1 MAHNVICAVCG
12 QKFDRDTVQATRYS
26 SRRYAHQECYPE
38 GELVPMPPPKE
49 KKQKQKE
56 KNEDLIKLEEYIKKL
71 FNYEKIPQRV
81 YLQINQYVKEY
92 GYSYSGIL
100 KTLVYAFEVKHND
113 ITKANGGI
121 GIVPYLYDQA
131 YRYYYA
137 LWEAQQR
144 NVEVLKEELNININT
159 KEVIIVNPHKEP
171 MKKKKKYFSFL
182 EESEEK

>member
-1 MAHNVICAVCG
+1 MAHYVVCAVCG
-12 QKFDRDTVQATRYS
+12 KRFDRDIVQATRYS

-38 GELVPMPPPKE
+38 GEIVPMPPPK
-49 KKQKQKE
+49 KE

-121 GIVPYLYDQA
+121 GIKRCLLYPYC
-131 YRYYYA
+131 
-137 LWEAQQR
+137 
-144 NVEVLKEELNININT
+144 
-159 KEVIIVNPHKEP
+159 
-171 MKKKKKYFSFL
+171 
-182 EESEEK
+182 